1 MKKIGLLIT
10 ALLLIAIYG
19 NAYNVS
25 GIVIDSES
33 GDALPGLELILLT
46 EGGWVKTT
54 TTQADGTFT
63 FTNVQNGSNE
73 LEFHYYTTV
82 VINGTYYLRSL
93 YGDPIIVNG
102 EDITD
107 LIFRI
112 DPHNPNFQIKGTLYD
127 AVTNLPLSNQNNSLR
142 LDFFSHSGFFFAWCE
157 DDGSFSFNDL
167 VPDWT
172 YYFDVFD
179 NDYYF
184 GEQVEITIDPT
195 GPEEIIV
202 DFYLQPKD
210 GVSVTGQLFDVE
222 TNQPI
227 LMANRTIRITAIN
240 SLWAE
245 TNENG
250 EFTFVN
256 VEPGYYANIKVTSE
270 DTAYIKCSESTIID
284 LIVPEEGLGGVELFQ
299 KKFETVHE
307 VTVDDN
313 SFVPGEI
320 KSLTFSLVLDDLI
333 YGEIWGVELLLPPNL
348 NALNTTAFINYASN
362 NTVFER
368 EYDCSYP
375 DRLVWE
381 GHHTVYGIGN
391 VGNLQVLN
399 DSVFADVE
407 FQFDDSANENNI
419 EIFYKVFY
427 GYSCVWQPFSF
438 GTIVLENANLSV
450 GLDETQEH
458 ISKISSFPNPSS
470 VNTTFRFSLNQPS
483 AVNIVLYDIT
493 GQVVIET
500 GEGDYGEGSN
510 EIMLDTSGLSEGIY
524 FYKIETDDQ
533 VLSNKLIISR

>member
-1 MKKIGLLIT
+1 
-10 ALLLIAIYG
+10 
-19 NAYNVS
+19 
-25 GIVIDSES
+25 
-33 GDALPGLELILLT
+33 
-46 EGGWVKTT
+46 
-54 TTQADGTFT
+54 
-63 FTNVQNGSNE
+63 
-73 LEFHYYTTV
+73 
-82 VINGTYYLRSL
+82 
-93 YGDPIIVNG
+93 
-102 EDITD
+102 
-107 LIFRI
+107 
-112 DPHNPNFQIKGTLYD
+112 
-127 AVTNLPLSNQNNSLR
+127 
-142 LDFFSHSGFFFAWCE
+142 
-157 DDGSFSFNDL
+157 
-167 VPDWT
+167 
-172 YYFDVFD
+172 
-179 NDYYF
+179 
-184 GEQVEITIDPT
+184 
-195 GPEEIIV
+195 
-202 DFYLQPKD
+202 
-210 GVSVTGQLFDVE
+210 
-222 TNQPI
+222 
-227 LMANRTIRITAIN
+227 
-240 SLWAE
+240 LWAE